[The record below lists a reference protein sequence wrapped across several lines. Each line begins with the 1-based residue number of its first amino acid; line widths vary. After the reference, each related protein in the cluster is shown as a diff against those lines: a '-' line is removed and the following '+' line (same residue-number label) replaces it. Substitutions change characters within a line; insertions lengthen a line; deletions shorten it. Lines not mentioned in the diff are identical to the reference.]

1 MFHLAIVE
9 TVISLL
15 TAGLA
20 AGGLPALFG
29 LMAWES
35 VGIPPLPGEV
45 ILLFAGF
52 LVASGTFSLPV
63 AAVAAV
69 SGSLVGSFV
78 GYGIGRYGRRFI
90 SEDAPSWRRIDP
102 KHLAAMD
109 RWFERWGEEAVAFIR
124 LLPIVRSY
132 VSYPAGTARMSPPKF
147 GLYTLL
153 GATPFEVTILYA
165 GSVLGSNWREV
176 VPWFN
181 LLDYV
186 AIAMLLAIPI
196 YIALR
201 WRGLIE
207 PGFPPR
213 FSQKAETGPGNP
225 PPGN

>member
-1 MFHLAIVE
+1 LLHIAIVE

-15 TAGLA
+15 TAILT
-20 AGGLPALFG
+20 AGELPALFG

-52 LVASGTFSLPV
+52 LIASGTLSFPA
-63 AAVAAV
+63 AAVAAL

-78 GYGIGRYGRRFI
+78 GYSIGRYGRRFI

-102 KHLAAMD
+102 RHLRAMD
-109 RWFERWGEEAVAFIR
+109 RWFARWGPETVAFVR
-124 LLPIVRSY
+124 MLPIVRSY
-132 VSYPAGTARMSPPKF
+132 VSYPAGTARMSPARF
-147 GLYTLL
+147 GAYTLL
-153 GATPFEVTILYA
+153 GAAPFEIGVMYA
-165 GSVLGSNWREV
+165 GVVLGSNWQEV
-176 VPWFN
+176 VPWFD

-186 AIAMLLAIPI
+186 ALVMLLAIPI

-201 WRGLIE
+201 WRGVIG

-213 FSQKAETGPGNP
+213 RVRGPPTTAPGAP
-225 PPGN
+225 PTS